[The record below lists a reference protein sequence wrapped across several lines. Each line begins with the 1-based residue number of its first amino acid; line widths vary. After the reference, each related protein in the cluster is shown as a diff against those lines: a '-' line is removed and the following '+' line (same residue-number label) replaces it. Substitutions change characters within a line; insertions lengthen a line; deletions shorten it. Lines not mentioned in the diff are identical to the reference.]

1 MNELC
6 IVHSTA
12 IATSGLAC
20 SVTVDF
26 KEVAGLARILHKL
39 LVVLCTV
46 ATFVLF
52 IDE

>member
-1 MNELC
+1 MNYVLY
-6 IVHSTA
+6 IQQLY
-12 IATSGLAC
+12 IDTSDIAC